1 MIIKRPICGAL
12 LTALLVVAASASA
25 QTATPRLKTLYSF
38 TGGSDGGDPRAG
50 VVIGKGGVL
59 YGTAETG
66 GVGGGTVFQ
75 LTPPASP
82 GGAWTETV
90 LYDFSPPGSDGGYP
104 WATVTVGSGGVLYG
118 TTFGGG
124 TGPACSGGCGT
135 VFSLTP
141 PASPGGAWTETV
153 LHSFTGGSDGERPT
167 AGVVIGSGSVLYGTT
182 SSGGTSGYGTVF
194 ALKP

>member
-50 VVIGKGGVL
+50 VGIGKGGVL
-59 YGTAETG
+59 DGAAGTG

-90 LYDFSPPGSDGGYP
+90 LYSFAGLPSDG
-104 WATVTVGSGGVLYG
+104 VGPL
-118 TTFGGG
+118 
-124 TGPACSGGCGT
+124 
-135 VFSLTP
+135 
-141 PASPGGAWTETV
+141 
-153 LHSFTGGSDGERPT
+153 
-167 AGVVIGSGSVLYGTT
+167 AGVVIGSG
-182 SSGGTSGYGTVF
+182 GGGSWPSAGGGAAVW
-194 ALKP
+194 ARGS